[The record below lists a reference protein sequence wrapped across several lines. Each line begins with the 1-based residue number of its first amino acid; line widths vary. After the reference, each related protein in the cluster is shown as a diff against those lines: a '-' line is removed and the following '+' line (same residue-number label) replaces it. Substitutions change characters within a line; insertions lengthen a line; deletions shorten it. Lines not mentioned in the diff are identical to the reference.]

1 MSVGSFSAG
10 LSGLNANAQALSVI
24 GNNLANI
31 NTVGFKASQIS
42 FRDMVYELAGAN
54 SDNPAQIGLGVGV
67 AAITP
72 VFSQGSVES
81 TRTATNVA
89 IQGNGFFMLNS
100 AEGVSYTRAGAF
112 TFDAAGTLVSPD
124 GQKVQG
130 YTTLDPVTRQ
140 VVTSGAPGDIV
151 VPPSILRAP
160 VATSQF
166 SAISNLN
173 AQALVGDTFTTSVQI
188 YDSLGAPHMATMTY
202 TNTAAGAWNYDLTVD
217 GGDVSGGTAGTPSSL
232 ATGSLSF
239 DGSGVLVDVDGA
251 APANVSITTPAWTNG
266 ATASTLEWKVV
277 DTAGGTTSPL
287 LTGFASPS
295 ATSSITQNGTAA
307 GTVTTI
313 NITADGS
320 IVAAIGA
327 GHSQV
332 IGQLALVNFTN
343 PQGLYKIG
351 SNRYAEGPEAGVPNV
366 GTAGTGGRGSVIGGA
381 LEQSNVDMAQE
392 FTQMILAQRGYQAN
406 GKMITVSDQLLMDTI
421 NLKQ

>member
-1 MSVGSFSAG
+1 MAVGSFSAG

-42 FRDMVYELAGAN
+42 FRDLVYELAGAN

-67 AAITP
+67 AAIMP

-81 TRTATNVA
+81 SRTATNAA
-89 IQGNGFFMLNS
+89 IQGNGFFMLN
-100 AEGVSYTRAGAF
+100 GPDGISYTRAGAF
-112 TFDAAGTLVSPD
+112 TFDASGTLVSPD

-130 YTTLDPVTRQ
+130 YMALDPLTRQ
-140 VVTSGAPGDIV
+140 VITTGTPTDIV
-151 VPPSILRAP
+151 IPPSILRAP
-160 VATSQF
+160 VASTQF

-173 AQALVGDTFTTSVQI
+173 SQAIVGDTFTTSIQI
-188 YDSLGAPHMATMTY
+188 YDSLGASHVTTMTY
-202 TNTAAGAWNYDLTVD
+202 TNTGPGAWTYDLTVD
-217 GGDVSGGTAGTPSSL
+217 GGEVSGGTAGTPSSL

-239 DGSGVLVDVDGA
+239 DGSGTLVDVDGA
-251 APANVSITTPAWTNG
+251 APANVAITTPAWTNG
-266 ATASTLEWKVV
+266 ATASTLDWAVV
-277 DTAGGTTSPL
+277 DAANNNSPF

-295 ATSSITQNGTAA
+295 ATSSITQNGSAA
-307 GTVTTI
+307 GTVTNI

-351 SNRYAEGPEAGVPNV
+351 SNRYGEGPEAGVPNV
-366 GTAGTGGRGSVIGGA
+366 GVAGTGGRGTVIGGA

-392 FTQMILAQRGYQAN
+392 FTEMILAQRGYQAN
-406 GKMITVSDQLLMDTI
+406 GKMITVSDQLLVDTL